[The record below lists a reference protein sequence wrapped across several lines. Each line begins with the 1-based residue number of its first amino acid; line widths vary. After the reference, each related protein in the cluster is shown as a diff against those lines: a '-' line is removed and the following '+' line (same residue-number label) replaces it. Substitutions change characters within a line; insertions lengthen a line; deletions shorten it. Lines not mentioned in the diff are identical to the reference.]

1 MCDHFFHYLIF
12 FQYDLFL
19 FDENKKDDKQKCSAL
34 DIDESRRL
42 FPNTFVYS
50 CFSPKIQFLF
60 CLLSSVAPWGDLMV
74 GNTMHFN
81 VL

>member
-1 MCDHFFHYLIF
+1 MIF
-12 FQYDLFL
+12 FCLTKIKKMT
-19 FDENKKDDKQKCSAL
+19 NKNVVHLTSMNHADF
-34 DIDESRRL
+34 